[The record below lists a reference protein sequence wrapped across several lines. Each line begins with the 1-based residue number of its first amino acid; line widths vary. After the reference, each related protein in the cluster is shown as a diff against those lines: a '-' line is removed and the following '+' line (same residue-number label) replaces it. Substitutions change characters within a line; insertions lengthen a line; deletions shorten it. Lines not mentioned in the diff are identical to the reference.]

1 MSWSWIAVHAKELPS
16 LPHHCQCLHTCS
28 LHDKS
33 NRLVYRFV
41 VVRPSTMQVVLSSR
55 FSSQGAS
62 NDGSNRR
69 DRISHIRTV
78 FKVSEKDASDSL

>member
-1 MSWSWIAVHAKELPS
+1 MLSDELENCRARHIIVS
-16 LPHHCQCLHTCS
+16 VCI
-28 LHDKS
+28 
-33 NRLVYRFV
+33 FV
-41 VVRPSTMQVVLSSR
+41 VYMIKVAVWCIDSLSFVPIPVVLSLR